1 MIKEQEKFNNVKNN
15 DKKKKDIESIG
26 IKTAIALL
34 PIVPMASLFIG
45 AASLTYKV
53 IKNVKN
59 NN

>member
-1 MIKEQEKFNNVKNN
+1 M
-15 DKKKKDIESIG
+15 KDIEYIG
-26 IKTAIALL
+26 IKTAIELFPL
-34 PIVPMASLFIG
+34 IPMASLFIG